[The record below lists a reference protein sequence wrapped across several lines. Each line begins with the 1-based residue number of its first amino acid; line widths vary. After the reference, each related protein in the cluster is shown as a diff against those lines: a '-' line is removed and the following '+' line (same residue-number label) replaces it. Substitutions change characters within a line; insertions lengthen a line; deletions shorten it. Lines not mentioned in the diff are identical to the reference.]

1 MTRPLADASKV
12 EWRAYAAELETK
24 IAALEK
30 SFDDN
35 FDVVLEVIKFA
46 RSKRPKTVIRSD
58 ATLWGVPIVWDTS
71 VAPNVAEL
79 RLDGELVGAV
89 VNIGSALSREEMA
102 RTGDWASNARRV
114 YDETRRVIDRVQS
127 KHYRHVSEIAIQPPK
142 RDSDESDRLDS

>member
-1 MTRPLADASKV
+1 MIRPLADASKV
-12 EWRAYAAELETK
+12 EWRAYADELETK

-35 FDVVLEVIKFA
+35 FDVILEVIKFA
-46 RSKRPKTVIRSD
+46 RRPGHRTAVRTD
-58 ATLWGVPIVWDTS
+58 CTLWGIPIVWDTA

-89 VNIGSALSREEMA
+89 VNIGNALDREEMA
-102 RTGDWASNARRV
+102 RTGNWASNARRV
-114 YDETRRVIDRVQS
+114 YDETRRVIDRVRS

-142 RDSDESDRLDS
+142 RRDDEF